1 MDENARVPVFVFPPT
16 LTFYTKSRETHKRVL
31 SLYNPYE
38 VPIEFIVKSTA
49 PTKYTV
55 IDPEG
60 SIAPH
65 SIVDITVRHLCP
77 NVGNSFVKDRFR
89 VLMKDKITKKVLGKR
104 DLRVELVDGYEEEQ
118 STLGDSHRDLSY
130 FNPKN
135 VTDLPAEN
143 SQQAQPIPK
152 QPSWLVAFIGL
163 ICICGLFFPTDVS
176 SETVNT
182 FLPAAKLS
190 VSIKLIL
197 SFVLGMITMT
207 VLRP

>member
-38 VPIEFIVKSTA
+38 VPIEFIGMTLYYYMRYAILIRIVLLFLVKSTA

-89 VLMKDKITKKVLGKR
+89 VLMKDKITKKV
-104 DLRVELVDGYEEEQ
+104 
-118 STLGDSHRDLSY
+118 
-130 FNPKN
+130 
-135 VTDLPAEN
+135 
-143 SQQAQPIPK
+143 
-152 QPSWLVAFIGL
+152 
-163 ICICGLFFPTDVS
+163 
-176 SETVNT
+176 
-182 FLPAAKLS
+182 
-190 VSIKLIL
+190 
-197 SFVLGMITMT
+197 
-207 VLRP
+207 